1 MMNIIYVEGVI
12 QGMKKIKEKETSP
25 NLAYK
30 YDMQIFKQTKT
41 LTDLTGNL
49 EPAELIREMHRTSEF

>member
-1 MMNIIYVEGVI
+1 MNIIYVEGVI

-25 NLAYK
+25 DLAYK
-30 YDMQIFKQTKT
+30 YDMQIFKQSKT

-49 EPAELIREMHRTSEF
+49 IRSN